1 MSHGQRSKSIW
12 HRSDKQKSET
22 KKDESEKL
30 FYRINKRTG
39 RTETNL
45 LEWERSWKNVKI
57 LKYPS
62 RYGEELRSGVR
73 NHGNGEEELAELQIL
88 PELDVAREFWRP
100 TPEQVEILAGINPRV
115 RKDAARDDMYF
126 AWRAPRVEENAR
138 IKRLNEMTKTRLD
151 LAIKDQRERK
161 DTIGKIMG
169 AVLEDMTKSSRER
182 IEKFRRELE
191 DEDDEGTR
199 TLEEARERGDWLS
212 SRPRG
217 RLISTMLG
225 PTMES

>member
-1 MSHGQRSKSIW
+1 MSEGKRSRSIW
-12 HRSDKQKSET
+12 HRSDKPKGET

-30 FYRINKRTG
+30 FYRINRRTG
-39 RTETNL
+39 RTETNI

-73 NHGNGEEELAELQIL
+73 NLGNGGEELAALQIL

-100 TPEQVEILAGINPRV
+100 TAEQVEILAGIAQRA
-115 RKDAARDDMYF
+115 RKDAMRDDMYF

-151 LAIKDQRERK
+151 LEVKDQREQGYNRQ
-161 DTIGKIMG
+161 DHGSRSG
-169 AVLEDMTKSSRER
+169 GYDQVLEGEN
-182 IEKFRRELE
+182 
-191 DEDDEGTR
+191 
-199 TLEEARERGDWLS
+199 
-212 SRPRG
+212 
-217 RLISTMLG
+217 
-225 PTMES
+225 